1 MTGICSGDGEWKG
14 FVTVFLLSLSV
25 TQSEIQSERQD
36 NSSATDAGR
45 MDERSRLI
53 GQLQLIQKRPYSA
66 ICMGV
71 LRYAAEAAE
80 DDE

>member
-1 MTGICSGDGEWKG
+1 MTVHDR
-14 FVTVFLLSLSV
+14 T
-25 TQSEIQSERQD
+25 
-36 NSSATDAGR
+36 
-45 MDERSRLI
+45 RLI